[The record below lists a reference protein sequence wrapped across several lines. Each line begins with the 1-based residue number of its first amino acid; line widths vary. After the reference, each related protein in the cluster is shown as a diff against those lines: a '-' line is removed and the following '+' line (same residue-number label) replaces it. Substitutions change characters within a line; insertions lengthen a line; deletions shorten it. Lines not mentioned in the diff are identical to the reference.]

1 MDMFF
6 IKENLFHNDGYGDG
20 YQILLVFSPILKSLK
35 LDNGDK
41 KVTSW
46 TSAGLS
52 PVRRQLFDF
61 IFSPVLSNLSNGR
74 VAEKVNIQSKQASKQ
89 AGK

>member
-52 PVRRQLFDF
+52 PVRR
-61 IFSPVLSNLSNGR
+61 
-74 VAEKVNIQSKQASKQ
+74 
-89 AGK
+89 

>member
-20 YQILLVFSPILKSLK
+20 YQILLVFSLILKSLK

-52 PVRRQLFDF
+52 PVRR
-61 IFSPVLSNLSNGR
+61 
-74 VAEKVNIQSKQASKQ
+74 
-89 AGK
+89 